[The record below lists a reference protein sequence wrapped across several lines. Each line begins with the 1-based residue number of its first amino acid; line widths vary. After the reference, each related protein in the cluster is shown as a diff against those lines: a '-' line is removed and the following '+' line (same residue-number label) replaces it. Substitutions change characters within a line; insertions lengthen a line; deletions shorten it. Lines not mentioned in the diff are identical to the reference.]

1 MSALFKRVGVAVIA
15 LDLLVGGAATA
26 ALHRHATS
34 HGAKLSAARLE
45 QIVAR
50 SVSASHANTS
60 CSADAAD
67 GWDYYCV
74 SSDGSRAL
82 YDVSADRVTQRS
94 DLPSY
99 R

>member
-1 MSALFKRVGVAVIA
+1 MGALFKRVGVAVVA

-26 ALHRHATS
+26 ALHRHAGS
-34 HGAKLSAARLE
+34 PGAKLNAGRLE

-50 SVSASHANTS
+50 SLSAPHRNTS
-60 CSADAAD
+60 CTADPKD

-74 SSDGSRAL
+74 SSDGSRTL